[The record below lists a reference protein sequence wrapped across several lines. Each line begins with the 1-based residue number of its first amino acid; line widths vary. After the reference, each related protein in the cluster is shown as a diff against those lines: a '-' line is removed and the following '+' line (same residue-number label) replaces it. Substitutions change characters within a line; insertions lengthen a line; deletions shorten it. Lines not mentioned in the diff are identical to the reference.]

1 MKELAVR
8 HPGAVLVFSTL
19 KSKLSLKEATR
30 LKRLALWGRE
40 IERRTGVQRATVIVL
55 TGTELFS
62 IDDMSLSDAWNKGTA
77 KHKELAGIYTY
88 QLKDLDVLADC
99 TQQIYLGLQS
109 YADWWRQ
116 KYVVKNEN

>member
-1 MKELAVR
+1 
-8 HPGAVLVFSTL
+8 
-19 KSKLSLKEATR
+19 
-30 LKRLALWGRE
+30 
-40 IERRTGVQRATVIVL
+40 VQRATVIVL

-77 KHKELAGIYTY
+77 KHKELAEIYTY